1 MAADLPTLARNREL
15 MMAVARQA
23 ADDVSALL
31 EPDRW
36 PEQDTA
42 ARIGRRLAAHLFH
55 HASAAGRLGGLE
67 ANAGVDAAAWILDAA
82 RLVADAGEDP
92 ARTEEAAGVMR
103 DAASTCRAAW
113 RRQRSRPIELAELEA
128 GGFVAQAL
136 IEALRRAVDAVTELD
151 ARPADTL
158 EAAEESRLMVE
169 LGGEVLS
176 LAGALSLVD
185 ADLDNLAACMAAKL
199 CARLPTPLYRG
210 LLPAIAEVLDDAARR
225 CLSELTGV
233 EPALAFQTLPET
245 DLEPEAVAEDLS
257 EVTGSE
263 MPVAADRTPE
273 LPPGAPPPRPIP
285 ATAGGEAAPPPPPPE
300 PMALPN
306 LGRFHVE
313 EELGR
318 GSMGVVYK
326 ALHPSL
332 GIPVAIKVVHEHS
345 GNEAIRM
352 RFQREAA
359 AVAALNHPG
368 IVRVYDFDAER
379 DRLFIVMEYLAGR
392 SLGYWLREMGRLGNE
407 LAVDLTQQVL
417 SAVGAAHDHGIVHR
431 DLKPENILIS
441 NQGKAK
447 ILDFG
452 VAKLLD
458 DSPQLTAEGFTVG
471 TPTYMAPEQLRGE
484 VVDARSD
491 IYSIGVLLYQMLDG
505 NPPFQGTVTSVM
517 HAHVFDIPP
526 DSPHI
531 PAPAMAVIRKS
542 LAKSPN
548 ERYQTCAE
556 FASAIRE
563 LGRTGT
569 FSGKAVPTAPLVL
582 APTMVVPR
590 RQPQPPAAAAAAA
603 PAAAVPPTAV
613 PAPAAAVAPTA
624 LPAPVAQPLAPRQP
638 RCLRADCG
646 ATASWRCEYKD
657 SQGHTC
663 DTAWCGRHVAMVGD
677 DAYCARHAAVVRAL
691 VASQGTAW
699 AIKDR
704 PPVDD
709 RAMPFAAQLRD
720 AVDADVREILRRRFE
735 RMPGLDVV
743 GDQTVRRLGVA
754 GEYGWE
760 CSWAVLSERQCLIR
774 VDLEVTATVP
784 VQVGV
789 SVNEEQV
796 LSDVLDWTGRTGGED
811 VSLDRLAAALVAA
824 VQSAA
829 ERSTGEPTR
838 IIDVPLPDIDRPLLR
853 EMMLRL
859 LLQAG
864 VAGADSLAE
873 QLGLPPSLAVA
884 ELGQLVDDG
893 LAEWER
899 EGMAQLSR
907 QGRRRAEDS
916 PVRRYR
922 GPMPV
927 SVAEYSEVL
936 SARRPAADA
945 ATVRSAAAPWGMDP
959 GAAASLLGS
968 PGPVLL
974 YGPPGVGKSSLVR
987 ALARS
992 LPATLVPVALDAGGV
1007 VMRVFDPAR
1016 HKLAGEQPA
1025 DRRWR
1030 RIEAPLV
1037 EIGSELTL
1045 DMLEAQPGTDSLDAP
1060 PQLLA
1065 AGGIMLIDDLGRQSV
1080 APRQLFDRLAP
1091 IAQRGLLTVRAGSD
1105 HRVTLPFTG
1114 TLVFATSLVPEQ
1126 ILSDFQLR
1134 HIPLRVP
1141 LSRGD

>member
-1 MAADLPTLARNREL
+1 MPGVLGASGWTEREPMEADLPTLARNREQL
-15 MMAVARQA
+15 TTAARRAAEEVAV
-23 ADDVSALL
+23 LL

-42 ARIGRRLAAHLFH
+42 ARIARRLAADLFF
-55 HASAAGRLGGLE
+55 HAAAAGRLGGVEPEPGL
-67 ANAGVDAAAWILDAA
+67 DAATWILDAA
-82 RLVADAGEDP
+82 RLIADAADEP
-92 ARTEEAAGVMR
+92 RRTEQAIHVMR

-113 RRQRSRPIELAELEA
+113 RRQRSRPIELAEVEA

-136 IEALRRAVDAVTELD
+136 IESLRRAVDAVAELED
-151 ARPADTL
+151 GRADTPD
-158 EAAEESRLMVE
+158 AAQESRFMVE
-169 LGGEVLS
+169 LAGEVLS

-185 ADLDNLAACMAAKL
+185 ADLDNLGVCMAAKL

-210 LLPAIAEVLDDAARR
+210 LLPAIAEVLDDVARR
-225 CLSELTGV
+225 CLTEIGGSESELAFDSLGEN
-233 EPALAFQTLPET
+233 EPASA
-245 DLEPEAVAEDLS
+245 EPAPEDLAP
-257 EVTGSE
+257 
-263 MPVAADRTPE
+263 MTPE
-273 LPPGAPPPRPIP
+273 PPPGAPPPQHIP
-285 ATAGGEAAPPPPPPE
+285 GAQEAAEAPAPPE

-306 LGRFHVE
+306 LGRFHIE

-345 GNEAIRM
+345 GNEAIRS

-392 SLGYWLREMGRLGNE
+392 SLGFWLREMGRLGTD
-407 LAVDLTQQVL
+407 LAIDMAQQVL
-417 SAVGAAHDHGIVHR
+417 SAVGAAHDHGVIHR

-441 NQGKAK
+441 AQGKAK

-505 NPPFQGTVTSVM
+505 HPPFQGTVTSVM
-517 HAHVFDIPP
+517 HAHVFDLAP
-526 DSPHI
+526 DSPNI
-531 PAPAMAVIRKS
+531 PPLLMAAIRKA

-556 FASAIRE
+556 FAAALRE
-563 LGRTGT
+563 LVR
-569 FSGKAVPTAPLVL
+569 SGGLAPRPVPTTPLAM
-582 APTMVVPR
+582 APTLVTPDRKVVPL
-590 RQPQPPAAAAAAA
+590 
-603 PAAAVPPTAV
+603 
-613 PAPAAAVAPTA
+613 PAPAAATAPIRA
-624 LPAPVAQPLAPRQP
+624 PLPEPAPAPRA
-638 RCLRADCG
+638 RCLRAGCENA
-646 ATASWRCEYKD
+646 ATWQCEYKD
-657 SQGHTC
+657 SAGRTC
-663 DTAWCGRHVAMVGD
+663 ETTWCARHVAMVGD

-699 AIKDR
+699 AIKER

-720 AVDADVREILRRRFE
+720 AVDADLREILRRRFE
-735 RMPGLDVV
+735 RLPALDVV
-743 GDQTVRRLGVA
+743 ADQTVRRV
-754 GEYGWE
+754 GEPGQHGWQ
-760 CSWAVLSERQCLIR
+760 CSWAALSERQCLVR
-774 VDLEVTATVP
+774 VDLQ
-784 VQVGV
+784 VQAGAPARV
-789 SVNEEQV
+789 SVAVNEEQV
-796 LSDVLDWTGRTGGED
+796 LSDAVDWTQRGGED
-811 VSLDRLAAALVAA
+811 LSLDRLAAATVAA
-824 VQSAA
+824 VQGAA

-853 EMMLRL
+853 EMLLRL
-859 LLQAG
+859 LMQAG
-864 VAGADSLAE
+864 VAGAGALAE
-873 QLGLPPSLAVA
+873 QLALPPPLVAA

-899 EGMAQLSR
+899 EGQAMLSKA
-907 QGRRRAEDS
+907 GRRRAEDS

-927 SVAEYSEVL
+927 SVAEYTEVL
-936 SARRPAADA
+936 SSRRPAADA
-945 ATVRSAAAPWGMDP
+945 ATVRSAAAPWGIDP
-959 GAAASLLGS
+959 GVAYGLLGTT
-968 PGPVLL
+968 GPVLV

-987 ALARS
+987 ALGRA
-992 LPATLVPVALDAGGV
+992 LPAVLVPVALDAGGV
-1007 VMRVFDPAR
+1007 VVRVFDPTR

-1030 RIEAPLV
+1030 RIEAPLL
-1037 EIGSELTL
+1037 EFGSELTL
-1045 DMLEAQPGTDSLDAP
+1045 DMLEPHPGPDGLVAP

-1065 AGGIMLIDDLGRQSV
+1065 AGGVLLVDDLGRQAI

-1091 IAQRGLLTVRAGSD
+1091 LAQRGLVTIRAGSD
-1105 HRVTLPFTG
+1105 QRVTLPFTG

-1134 HIPLRVP
+1134 HIPLRLP
-1141 LSRGD
+1141 LNRGAF

>member
-1 MAADLPTLARNREL
+1 MPGAYSVPGWPERGLMAGDLPTLARNREQL
-15 MMAVARQA
+15 MAAAHRAAEEVAV
-23 ADDVSALL
+23 LL

-42 ARIGRRLAAHLFH
+42 ARIGRRLASDLFY
-55 HASAAGRLGGLE
+55 HASAASRLGGLE
-67 ANAGVDAAAWILDAA
+67 ADGGIDAAAWILDPA
-82 RLVADAGEDP
+82 RLIADATEDP
-92 ARTEEAAGVMR
+92 GRTQQAVQVMR
-103 DAASTCRAAW
+103 DAATTCRAAW
-113 RRQRSRPIELAELEA
+113 RRQRSRPIELRELEA
-128 GGFVAQAL
+128 AGFVAQAL
-136 IEALRRAVDAVTELD
+136 IESLRRAVQAVSELD
-151 ARPADTL
+151 GRPADTL
-158 EAAEESRLMVE
+158 EAAEENRLMVE
-169 LGGEVLS
+169 LAGEVLS

-185 ADLDNLAACMAAKL
+185 ADLDNLATCMAAKL

-210 LLPAIAEVLDDAARR
+210 LLPAIAEVLDEVARR
-225 CLSELTGV
+225 CVTELGGSEPELAFESLDGLADE
-233 EPALAFQTLPET
+233 EPAGE
-245 DLEPEAVAEDLS
+245 EPEELVD
-257 EVTGSE
+257 
-263 MPVAADRTPE
+263 AANLTPE
-273 LPPGAPPPRPIP
+273 PPPGAPPAQHIP
-285 ATAGGEAAPPPPPPE
+285 ATAEAGPAPAAAPAPE

-326 ALHPSL
+326 AVHPSL

-345 GNEAIRM
+345 GNEAVRT

-392 SLGYWLREMGRLGNE
+392 SLGFWVREMGRLGTD
-407 LAVDLTQQVL
+407 LAIDLAQQVL
-417 SAVGAAHDHGIVHR
+417 SAVGAAHDHGIIHR

-441 NQGKAK
+441 GQGKAK

-505 NPPFQGTVTSVM
+505 HPPFQGTVTSVM
-517 HAHVFDIPP
+517 HAHVFDIAP

-531 PAPAMAVIRKS
+531 PAALMGAIRKA

-548 ERYQTCAE
+548 ERYQTCGE
-556 FASAIRE
+556 FAAALRE
-563 LGRTGT
+563 LARTG
-569 FSGKAVPTAPLVL
+569 GLAPKAVPTAPLVM
-582 APTMVVPR
+582 APTVIDPER
-590 RQPQPPAAAAAAA
+590 KLLPLLTAAA
-603 PAAAVPPTAV
+603 TA
-613 PAPAAAVAPTA
+613 PAPA
-624 LPAPVAQPLAPRQP
+624 PRLE
-638 RCLRADCG
+638 RCLRADCTAA
-646 ATASWRCEYKD
+646 ATWRCEYKD
-657 SQGHTC
+657 SSGRAC
-663 DTAWCGRHVAMVGD
+663 DTAWCGSHMVMVGD

-699 AIKDR
+699 AIKER

-720 AVDADVREILRRRFE
+720 AVDANLREILRRRFE
-735 RMPGLDVV
+735 RLPALDVV
-743 GDQTVRRLGVA
+743 ADQTVRRIGQVDEL
-754 GEYGWE
+754 GWE
-760 CSWAVLSERQCLIR
+760 CSWAALSERQCLIR
-774 VDLEVTATVP
+774 VDL
-784 VQVGV
+784 QVGGGSPARIGV
-789 SVNEEQV
+789 AVNEEQV
-796 LSDVLDWTGRTGGED
+796 LSEAVDWTQRGGPGED
-811 VSLDRLAAALVAA
+811 VSVDRLAAAMVEA
-824 VQSAA
+824 VQAAA

-853 EMMLRL
+853 EMLLRL

-864 VAGADSLAE
+864 TAGADALAE
-873 QLGLPPSLAVA
+873 QLALPGPLVA
-884 ELGQLVDDG
+884 AEVGQLVDDG
-893 LAEWER
+893 LADWER
-899 EGMAQLSR
+899 EGVATLSK

-927 SVAEYSEVL
+927 SVAEYAEVL
-936 SARRPAADA
+936 GARRPAADA
-945 ATVRSAAAPWGMDP
+945 ATVRSAAAPWGLDP
-959 GAAASLLGS
+959 GIAYGLLGTT
-968 PGPVLL
+968 GPVLV

-987 ALARS
+987 ALGRA
-992 LPATLVPVALDAGGV
+992 LPAVVVPVALDAGGV
-1007 VMRVFDPAR
+1007 VMRVFDPTR
-1016 HKLAGEQPA
+1016 HRLAGEQPA

-1030 RIEAPLV
+1030 RIEAPLL
-1037 EIGSELTL
+1037 EFGSELTL
-1045 DMLEAQPGTDSLDAP
+1045 DLLEPQPGPDGLIAP
-1060 PQLLA
+1060 PQLQA
-1065 AGGIMLIDDLGRQSV
+1065 AGGILLVDDLGRQAIAS
-1080 APRQLFDRLAP
+1080 RQLFDRLAP
-1091 IAQRGLLTVRAGSD
+1091 LAQRGLVTVRAGSER
-1105 HRVTLPFTG
+1105 RVTLPFTS

-1134 HIPLRVP
+1134 HIPLRLP
-1141 LSRGD
+1141 LSRGE